1 MEDYDE
7 QSKNATKNGND
18 QIGNEISNTSQRM
31 ERLGSRLELIVLLI
45 VYFIQLLFIAK
56 LEETLTFCGQSDYA
70 TKNGNHDEGGE
81 KDCKRLSARSWVH
94 GVTVF
99 TVAAVI
105 YIMIMIKLFSESVLL
120 ILNT

>member
-45 VYFIQLLFIAK
+45 VYFIQLMFIAK
-56 LEETLTFCGQSDYA
+56 LEENPNFLWTI
-70 TKNGNHDEGGE
+70 
-81 KDCKRLSARSWVH
+81 RLSDQKW
-94 GVTVF
+94 
-99 TVAAVI
+99 
-105 YIMIMIKLFSESVLL
+105 
-120 ILNT
+120 